1 MLQNLRVFVRLA
13 FSGLLLF
20 CFEEWCNQGIQI
32 ISGYLGVNDQAAM
45 VITFS
50 IVIMLVFVP
59 LSLGFATSALIGA
72 ALGQGN
78 AKRAKNIALHSIILS
93 LLCSLV
99 IISVLRTNALAVISI
114 YSENDFL
121 KELTR

>member
-72 ALGQGN
+72 ALGQGD

-93 LLCSLV
+93 LLCSIV